1 MDQEEEGR
9 EVLLAA
15 FPNRLFHETAEVSVL
30 IRKEVGEWK
39 ALGKFQSS
47 ADKNKCLSSSRKE
60 LLVQISF
67 SVFKKQY
74 LLASS
79 KYQICI

>member
-30 IRKEVGEWK
+30 IRKEVGESEGTWDI
-39 ALGKFQSS
+39 SV
-47 ADKNKCLSSSRKE
+47 LS
-60 LLVQISF
+60 
-67 SVFKKQY
+67 
-74 LLASS
+74 
-79 KYQICI
+79 